1 MSWNVQ
7 GSMRGDRVPVA
18 PGMLDGEAVA
28 AGIMKAEGAILG
40 LFQETG
46 LQDPQGVVH
55 SENRWRHH
63 GYHAYPGVDAQAASA
78 AAVRGSLLI
87 ALRAD
92 LFAAEEVQDIV
103 DIVPGKAM
111 ALDVVTAGGT
121 LSVINVHGPGSG
133 GDSLASKASFWAD
146 VAMYAAAKSAAGTG
160 AVLLGR
166 DFNVSGVPVA
176 PHHEE
181 VPSPVGTVW
190 FPQGRP
196 GTRGGQ
202 EAHEG
207 RAATGLLPSK
217 LASGPMGGA

>member
-7 GSMRGDRVPVA
+7 GSIRGDGVPVA

-40 LFQETG
+40 LFQVTG

-55 SENRWRHH
+55 SENQWRHH

-78 AAVRGSLLI
+78 AAVGGGLLI
-87 ALRAD
+87 ALGVD
-92 LFAAEEVQDIV
+92 VFAAEEVRDIV

-121 LSVINVHGPGSG
+121 LMVNNVHGPGSG
-133 GDSLASKASFWAD
+133 GDSWASEASFWAVRGGQERGWHQGRAPRRGLQR
-146 VAMYAAAKSAAGTG
+146 VA
-160 AVLLGR
+160 
-166 DFNVSGVPVA
+166 GVPLA
-176 PHHEE
+176 THHEE

-196 GTRGGQ
+196 GTIGGQ

-207 RAATGLLPSK
+207 RATTGLLPSK

>member
-7 GSMRGDRVPVA
+7 GSMRGDGVPVA

-55 SENRWRHH
+55 SENQWRHH
-63 GYHAYPGVDAQAASA
+63 GYHTYPGVDAQAASA
-78 AAVRGSLLI
+78 AAVRGGLLI

-92 LFAAEEVQDIV
+92 VFAAEEVRDIV

-121 LSVINVHGPGSG
+121 LTVINVHGPGSG
-133 GDSLASKASFWAD
+133 GDSWASKASFWAD
-146 VAMYAAAKSAAGTG
+146 VAMYAAAKSAGGTR
-160 AVLLGR
+160 AVLLGGT
-166 DFNVSGVPVA
+166 STCGW
-176 PHHEE
+176 
-181 VPSPVGTVW
+181 SPRGTL
-190 FPQGRP
+190 P
-196 GTRGGQ
+196 RGGSKPCGNSVASAGQ
-202 EAHEG
+202 ARNG
-207 RAATGLLPSK
+207 RRTGGPRGRGTDWTPSF
-217 LASGPMGGA
+217 